1 MPSVLVKRIFSSSS
15 YPFHHHHHFHQLI
28 LLTPLLRHYLS
39 TQCPQPKELP
49 FIAQYLI
56 SSFGFSPHRAFK
68 CSADSNL
75 RAVKSSERPD
85 SVVAFLKATGL
96 SHDQIKAVVSF
107 HPYVLARNVEKTL
120 KPKVGELI
128 NGGFSGELLVH
139 LIRYNPAALERRD
152 TLSRLLFWR
161 DFVGNNNQVLLKII
175 KRNTLLLIRDIDKHI
190 VPRINLLKEYGLSS
204 PDIVSLIGSGNR
216 CLKQNLDSFK
226 QTLQIIEELGI
237 SRGSRMFVAGLKA
250 IGGYSKDKIKGKV
263 EFFMVTYGWSEEEV
277 HAAFRKYPTVL
288 SYSGNKVKSNMDF
301 LVRKAGFESRSIAL
315 QPMLLGYSVQKVL
328 IPRYT
333 VLRDLQAKGLKKKYS
348 LFSAAVM
355 SESNFLERY
364 VVPHEKDVPG
374 LGAAYAA
381 ACGVKVP
388 I

>member
-1 MPSVLVKRIFSSSS
+1 M
-15 YPFHHHHHFHQLI
+15 LI
-28 LLTPLLRHYLS
+28 
-39 TQCPQPKELP
+39 
-49 FIAQYLI
+49 LI
-56 SSFGFSPHRAFK
+56 SSFAFSPHRALK
-68 CSADSNL
+68 CSACSNL
-75 RAVKSSERPD
+75 RGIKSSERPD

-175 KRNTLLLIRDIDKHI
+175 KRNTLLLICDIDKHI

-204 PDIVSLIGSGNR
+204 LDIVSLIGRGNR
-216 CLKQNLDSFK
+216 CLRRNLDSFK

-237 SRGSRMFVAGLKA
+237 SRGSRIFVAGLKA
-250 IGGYSKDKIKGKV
+250 IGGYGKDKIKAKF

-288 SYSGNKVKSNMDF
+288 SISVNKVKSNMDF

-315 QPMLLGYSVQKVL
+315 QPILLGCSVKKVL

-333 VLRDLQAKGLKKKYS
+333 VLSALQAKGLKKKCN
-348 LFSAAVM
+348 LFTASRM

-374 LGAAYAA
+374 LGEAYAA
-381 ACGVKVP
+381 ACGRKVP